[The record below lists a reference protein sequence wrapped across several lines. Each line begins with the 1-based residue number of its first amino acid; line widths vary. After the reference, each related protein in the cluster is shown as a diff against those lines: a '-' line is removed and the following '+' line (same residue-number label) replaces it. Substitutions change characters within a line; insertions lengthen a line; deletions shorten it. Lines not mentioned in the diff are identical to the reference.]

1 MKHLGDDT
9 VASTPDDAAT
19 LSFTDRVSPPLCPT
33 DRPFTGRPSGD
44 ELLSRARTRHYYRD
58 PCVNHN

>member
-1 MKHLGDDT
+1 MGRLKFDY
-9 VASTPDDAAT
+9 AAT
-19 LSFTDRVSPPLCPT
+19 PSFTDRVSPLLPT

-58 PCVNHN
+58 PLCNHN